1 MAAFYSER
9 INKCEIDFG
18 EIKKLPLFG
27 RKFLKNFISEGY
39 RFSPDNFSAGLKP
52 VFIGNNIFLKDLN
65 SKKKK
70 LTDIRFYSFS

>member
-9 INKCEIDFG
+9 INKSDIDFG

-39 RFSPDNFSAGLKP
+39 WFSLDNFSAGLKP
-52 VFIGNNIFLKDLN
+52 VFIGINIFLKDLN
-65 SKKKK
+65 SKKKEV
-70 LTDIRFYSFS
+70 D